1 MKETALSNKETTLQL
16 RRVFS
21 APREKVF
28 AAWTDPKQMK
38 QWIIPQ
44 DGFSVPNA
52 LVDLRVGGKYRIE
65 MLSSEGVCHTA
76 VGTYREIA
84 VPEKLVFTWFWEN
97 RPEEGETLVT
107 LEFYEQG
114 NATEV
119 VLTHALFQNEAVRD
133 DHIKG
138 WSGALGHLTKFLEE
152 KRP

>member
-1 MKETALSNKETTLQL
+1 MKDAVPVNKETTLQL

-28 AAWTDPKQMK
+28 KTWTDPKQMK

-44 DGFSVPNA
+44 NGFSVPNA
-52 LVDLRVGGKYRIE
+52 HVDLRIGGKYRID
-65 MLSSEGVCHTA
+65 MLSPKGICHTA

-107 LEFYEQG
+107 VEFYEQG
-114 NATEV
+114 SATEV
-119 VLTHALFQNEAVRD
+119 VLTHERFQNEAVRD
-133 DHIKG
+133 DHVMG
-138 WSGALGHLTKFLEE
+138 WSGAIGQLARFLEE

>member
-1 MKETALSNKETTLQL
+1 MKETVPPNKETILQL

-28 AAWTDPKQMK
+28 AAWTDPEQMK
-38 QWIIPQ
+38 KWIIPEQ
-44 DGFSVPNA
+44 GFTVPA
-52 LVDLRVGGKYRIE
+52 VEVDFRVGGKYRIE
-65 MLSSEGVCHTA
+65 MLSPEGVCHTTT
-76 VGTYREIA
+76 GQYRKIV

-119 VLTHALFQNEAVRD
+119 VLTHELFQNEAVRN
-133 DHIKG
+133 DHTKG
-138 WSGALGHLTKFLEE
+138 WSGALGQLAKFLEE